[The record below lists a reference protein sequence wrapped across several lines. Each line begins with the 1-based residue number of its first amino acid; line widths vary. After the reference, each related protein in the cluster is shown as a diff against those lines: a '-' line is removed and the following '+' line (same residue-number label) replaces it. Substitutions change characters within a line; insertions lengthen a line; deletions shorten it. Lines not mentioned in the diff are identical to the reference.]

1 MSQSK
6 LVNYIKLSP
15 HCTKPR
21 QGRIKGIS
29 IHTMA
34 GPGSVEGC
42 GQVFQQRKASSHYG
56 IGPDG
61 RIGQYVLEENRAWCT
76 SHKVDHEVVT
86 IEVSSIQSYKE
97 PYECTKKAYVALINL
112 CVDICKRNGIKK
124 LIWKEGK
131 QYCPAFTGNW
141 AVCNMVPHRYTRP
154 DKSCPGNYLFSKYG
168 EIAAEVNKRL
178 QATTKPVEEVEED
191 MDIALDEFYK
201 ELKELNKN
209 LYLGREDYSV
219 EGEDR
224 CIVYIDAP
232 IVHRVSGFGK
242 LVTDF
247 YTFNT
252 NVHSRLSDESLKELE
267 EVGFIYISYVD
278 DNKPS
283 NRLLSLLKM
292 DKNKRISIV

>member
-1 MSQSK
+1 MELSY
-6 LVNYIKLSP
+6 LDYIKDS
-15 HCTKPR
+15 KN
-21 QGRIKGIS
+21 
-29 IHTMA
+29 
-34 GPGSVEGC
+34 E
-42 GQVFQQRKASSHYG
+42 VFQIDDESMIGYAVTNRCFNSKPIDRYVFSVRNREYFIFSNKDEADEVYNG
-56 IGPDG
+56 IESFVKEIKSIDTSLSLES
-61 RIGQYVLEENRAWCT
+61 YVTGILNVVRNFIDVDAHGKYLTVLT
-76 SHKVDHEVVT
+76 S
-86 IEVSSIQSYKE
+86 
-97 PYECTKKAYVALINL
+97 LINRKL
-112 CVDICKRNGIKK
+112 RESANKNISSLYIDDINEDFVSIIEYKK
-124 LIWKEGK
+124 SLLPK
-131 QYCPAFTGNW
+131 A
-141 AVCNMVPHRYTRP
+141 
-154 DKSCPGNYLFSKYG
+154 
-168 EIAAEVNKRL
+168 
-178 QATTKPVEEVEED
+178 EED

-232 IVHRVSGFGK
+232 TYLIVHRVSGFGK

-278 DNKPS
+278 DKKPS